1 MRIAIINGPNLN
13 LIGIREKEI
22 YGDKN
27 FNDFLTELQ
36 QCYPNVDFLYYQS
49 NVEGELINDIQETGF
64 LVDGIILNAG
74 AYTYYRNP
82 SKAHIFWQYQN

>member
-36 QCYPNVDFLYYQS
+36 QCYP
-49 NVEGELINDIQETGF
+49 
-64 LVDGIILNAG
+64 
-74 AYTYYRNP
+74 
-82 SKAHIFWQYQN
+82 